1 MLLRLPR
8 ASVLSRQFKFKLIEL
23 SWQSRSSEADHHD
36 DHRVMTRMALASG
49 HVVTI
54 YATDS

>member
-23 SWQSRSSEADHHD
+23 SWQSRSSEADHDHD
-36 DHRVMTRMALASG
+36 SGMALASG
-49 HVVTI
+49 HVT
-54 YATDS
+54 